1 MHLRHIDPRSLEW
14 KDAMLDETR
23 PGFEVESEQEMEAAG
38 EGQTAKNG
46 QTGKTGDPPMESRSI
61 GLSAPSR

>member
-23 PGFEVESEQEMEAAG
+23 PGFEVEGEQEVEAVG
-38 EGQTAKNG
+38 E
-46 QTGKTGDPPMESRSI
+46 MESRQSLAPPTPLQGSM

>member
-14 KDAMLDETR
+14 KDAMLDETK
-23 PGFEVESEQEMEAAG
+23 PGFEADSEQEIAAAAEPESG
-38 EGQTAKNG
+38 HSV
-46 QTGKTGDPPMESRSI
+46 DPPTAGRQSI

>member
-23 PGFEVESEQEMEAAG
+23 PGPESDSEQQLEAAAVEKESG
-38 EGQTAKNG
+38 HSVDPP
-46 QTGKTGDPPMESRSI
+46 TGKESI
-61 GLSAPSR
+61 GFSAPSR

>member
-23 PGFEVESEQEMEAAG
+23 PGFEADSEQDIEAAD
-38 EGQTAKNG
+38 EMDSRQSMA
-46 QTGKTGDPPMESRSI
+46 PPTQSKRPS
-61 GLSAPSR
+61 GLAAPPR

>member
-23 PGFEVESEQEMEAAG
+23 PGFELDSEQDLEAAAETERG
-38 EGQTAKNG
+38 PSVA
-46 QTGKTGDPPMESRSI
+46 PPAGSKGSMS
-61 GLSAPSR
+61 LSAPSR

>member
-14 KDAMLDETR
+14 KDAMLDETK
-23 PGFEVESEQEMEAAG
+23 PGLEAASEQDSEVMSEG
-38 EGQTAKNG
+38 EGG
-46 QTGKTGDPPMESRSI
+46 HSVDPPTGKRSM

>member
-23 PGFEVESEQEMEAAG
+23 PGFEVDSEQELEAATEG
-38 EGQTAKNG
+38 ERGHAV
-46 QTGKTGDPPMESRSI
+46 DPPTADKRSL

>member
-23 PGFEVESEQEMEAAG
+23 PGFEAEGEQEVEAVG
-38 EGQTAKNG
+38 ETESRQSLA
-46 QTGKTGDPPMESRSI
+46 PPSTPQRSI

>member
-23 PGFEVESEQEMEAAG
+23 PGFEAEGEQEVEAVG
-38 EGQTAKNG
+38 ET
-46 QTGKTGDPPMESRSI
+46 ESRQSLAPPTPTLQASI

>member
-23 PGFEVESEQEMEAAG
+23 PGFEADSEQEVEAAAEKERG
-38 EGQTAKNG
+38 HSLAPPTEGK
-46 QTGKTGDPPMESRSI
+46 ESM

>member
-14 KDAMLDETR
+14 KDAMLDETK
-23 PGFEVESEQEMEAAG
+23 PGFEADSEQMEAAVEAESG
-38 EGQTAKNG
+38 HSV
-46 QTGKTGDPPMESRSI
+46 DPPMADKRSI

>member
-23 PGFEVESEQEMEAAG
+23 PGFEGESEQEMEAAG
-38 EGQTAKNG
+38 EGERGT
-46 QTGKTGDPPMESRSI
+46 TGKTGDPPTDRRSI
-61 GLSAPSR
+61 GLSAPAR

>member
-14 KDAMLDETR
+14 KDAMLDETK
-23 PGFEVESEQEMEAAG
+23 PGFEAEGEQEVEAAG
-38 EGQTAKNG
+38 ETESRQSLA
-46 QTGKTGDPPMESRSI
+46 PPTLQRSI

>member
-23 PGFEVESEQEMEAAG
+23 PGFEADSEQDIAGAEEMDSRQSMA
-38 EGQTAKNG
+38 
-46 QTGKTGDPPMESRSI
+46 PPIPSKSPS

>member
-23 PGFEVESEQEMEAAG
+23 PGFEVEGEQELEAATEG
-38 EGQTAKNG
+38 ERGQTV
-46 QTGKTGDPPMESRSI
+46 DPPTADKRSM
-61 GLSAPSR
+61 GLSAPAR

>member
-23 PGFEVESEQEMEAAG
+23 QDLRYVFRAM
-38 EGQTAKNG
+38 
-46 QTGKTGDPPMESRSI
+46 R
-61 GLSAPSR
+61 SAPAFTGVPVR

>member
-23 PGFEVESEQEMEAAG
+23 PGFEVDGEQDLEAAATEG
-38 EGQTAKNG
+38 ERSPS
-46 QTGKTGDPPMESRSI
+46 GDPPAADKRSM
-61 GLSAPSR
+61 GLSAPAR

>member
-14 KDAMLDETR
+14 KDAMLDETKAE
-23 PGFEVESEQEMEAAG
+23 FEAESEQQMEAAAETERG
-38 EGQTAKNG
+38 HSV
-46 QTGKTGDPPMESRSI
+46 DPPVAGRQSI

>member
-23 PGFEVESEQEMEAAG
+23 PGFESDSEQQLEAAATEVESG
-38 EGQTAKNG
+38 HSV
-46 QTGKTGDPPMESRSI
+46 DPPTASKESI
-61 GLSAPSR
+61 GLSAPAR